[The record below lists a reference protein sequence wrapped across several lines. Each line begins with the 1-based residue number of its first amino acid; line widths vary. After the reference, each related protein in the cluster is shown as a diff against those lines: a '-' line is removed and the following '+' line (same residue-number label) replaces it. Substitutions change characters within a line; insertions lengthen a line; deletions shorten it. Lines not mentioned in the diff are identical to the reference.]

1 MAEGWVNVARV
12 DAVQSA
18 RLMEVEAGGHALLL
32 IDLDG
37 AIHATAAVCPHHQA
51 WLSMGGIKGDVI
63 LCPRHAGSFDIV
75 TGEQRS
81 GPPCDPL
88 RIYPVRIE
96 DGEILVRLS

>member
-1 MAEGWVNVARV
+1 MADGWVNAARV
-12 DAVQSA
+12 EAVQSA
-18 RLMEVEAGGHALLL
+18 GLMEVEACGHALLL

-63 LCPRHAGSFDIV
+63 LCPRHAGSFHIA

-81 GPPCDPL
+81 GPPCDKL
-88 RIYPVRIE
+88 RIYPVRVE
-96 DGEILVRLS
+96 DGNVLVRLA